1 MDAHICMSGVLK
13 EKFTLACSRKIHPA
27 PMGKSAVRRGG
38 GRGLRKKFVS
48 DNSKCIRKSKGGGV
62 N

>member
-13 EKFTLACSRKIHPA
+13 EKFTLACYRKIHPA
-27 PMGKSAVRRGG
+27 PMGKSAVRGG
-38 GRGLRKKFVS
+38 GGFVS